1 MSLMYLLKGIIMFL
15 HALLIGILATF
26 IADILALTAKK
37 LFNIPSLDY
46 AWVGRWFLYMKQ
58 GKFTHTNIIQ
68 SKPLLGEKLFGWSMH
83 YAIGSAI
90 ALIML
95 WLFQIGLIP
104 LNPYLYAFIFGIITV
119 AFPFFIMQPAFGFG
133 TAASKTPA
141 PKIARFRSFL
151 AHLYFGIGLSLAWYI
166 IL

>member
-1 MSLMYLLKGIIMFL
+1 MSLIDLLKGNIMFL
-15 HALLIGILATF
+15 HALLIGILATL
-26 IADILALTAKK
+26 IADLLALAAKK

-58 GKFTHTNIIQ
+58 GQFTHTNIIQ
-68 SKPLLGEKLFGWSMH
+68 SAPLSGEKSFGWFMH
-83 YAIGSAI
+83 YAIGTAI

-95 WLFQIGLIP
+95 WIFQIGLIP
-104 LNPYLYAFIFGIITV
+104 MNPYLYALIFGIITV

-133 TAASKTPA
+133 IAASKTPA
-141 PKIARFRSFL
+141 PKIARFRSLL

>member
-1 MSLMYLLKGIIMFL
+1 MFL

-26 IADILALTAKK
+26 IADILASLTKQIFK
-37 LFNIPSLDY
+37 IPFLDY

-58 GKFTHTNIIQ
+58 GQFTHTNIIQ
-68 SKPLLGEKLFGWSMH
+68 SAPLSGEKGFGWFIH
-83 YAIGSAI
+83 YAIGIVI

-95 WLFQIGLIP
+95 WIFQIGLIP
-104 LNPYLYAFIFGIITV
+104 LNPYLYALIFGIITV

-133 TAASKTPA
+133 IAANKTPA
-141 PKIARFRSFL
+141 PKIARFRSLL